1 MSNFEDTSLY
11 SKGLEYYK
19 KNQLDNSLSFL
30 IKIKKKNL
38 NTLKL
43 ISQIHLKKNN
53 VYDAKVALKEILRLD
68 NQSLFALNC
77 LGDVNRLEKNFS
89 DSK

>member
-30 IKIKKKNL
+30 IKIKKKKFEYIKINFP
-38 NTLKL
+38 NTF
-43 ISQIHLKKNN
+43 KK
-53 VYDAKVALKEILRLD
+53 K
-68 NQSLFALNC
+68 
-77 LGDVNRLEKNFS
+77 
-89 DSK
+89 

>member
-30 IKIKKKNL
+30 NKIKKNL
-38 NTLKL
+38 NTIMINFYLTKNIL
-43 ISQIHLKKNN
+43 IILNKN
-53 VYDAKVALKEILRLD
+53 VY
-68 NQSLFALNC
+68 C
-77 LGDVNRLEKNFS
+77 
-89 DSK
+89 

>member
-30 IKIKKKNL
+30 IKIKKKKFKHIKINFP
-38 NTLKL
+38 NT
-43 ISQIHLKKNN
+43 SKK
-53 VYDAKVALKEILRLD
+53 K
-68 NQSLFALNC
+68 
-77 LGDVNRLEKNFS
+77 
-89 DSK
+89 